1 MAGRNLF
8 LRSFENKWPVSD
20 KLLEL
25 RNRPLFPVK
34 RKLIRLILLFFLFNK
49 VVVNPLF
56 LFLVQ
61 DGIAHCSYR
70 PSGY

>member
-1 MAGRNLF
+1 MAERNLF

-25 RNRPLFPVK
+25 RNRPLVPVE

-49 VVVNPLF
+49 VVVNPLI

>member
-25 RNRPLFPVK
+25 RNRPLVPVE
-34 RKLIRLILLFFLFNK
+34 RKLIRLILLFFYGHENETSK
-49 VVVNPLF
+49 GCMSMNMV
-56 LFLVQ
+56 
-61 DGIAHCSYR
+61 R
-70 PSGY
+70 